1 MLRILRFLKLTPL
14 DFYSNFF
21 MTRCKSKFHIPPL
34 WIPTSF
40 IPGIFYWD
48 QHGGLQIFSRKAQCD
63 CQRKDTWFL
72 LLLLKKKI
80 NVCFL
85 RQLYDNS
92 LLLQLAVIEHCILK
106 RRRNTRKLLNVNVKN
121 CLIQIPDDE
130 GGVTV
135 VRFNIF

>member
-1 MLRILRFLKLTPL
+1 MI
-14 DFYSNFF
+14 
-21 MTRCKSKFHIPPL
+21 
-34 WIPTSF
+34 SF
-40 IPGIFYWD
+40 II
-48 QHGGLQIFSRKAQCD
+48 
-63 CQRKDTWFL
+63 T
-72 LLLLKKKI
+72 KKKI

-135 VRFNIF
+135 VRFNLTFFN